1 MQELKPCPFCG
12 EKVRRVIGFMGLN
25 FFKCRQCGA
34 VISFDNDYYNDHQ
47 DEAIEAYN
55 RRVNCVAVT
64 KRRIGDD

>member
-12 EKVRRVIGFMGLN
+12 GKVRRVIGFMGLN

-34 VISFDNDYYNDHQ
+34 VISFDNDCYNTHK

-55 RRVNCVAVT
+55 RRVN
-64 KRRIGDD
+64 DES

>member
-12 EKVRRVIGFMGLN
+12 GKVRRVIGFMGLN
-25 FFKCRQCGA
+25 FFKCQKCGA

-55 RRVNCVAVT
+55 RRGN
-64 KRRIGDD
+64 DES